1 MASIKE
7 IMKTAR
13 TIGMAVLTVIVC
25 SLMAACSSDDDEDE
39 SGNVNSAIVG
49 TWYATADGDYT
60 EWIFN
65 SDGSCGWKE
74 YTTDKK
80 TVSWYDTGTYK
91 LVDNILSIWWESE
104 RRYWDEGPWST
115 VVTING
121 KTMTTAENRS
131 IVWKKK

>member
-1 MASIKE
+1 
-7 IMKTAR
+7 MKTAR
-13 TIGMAVLTVIVC
+13 TIGMTVLTVIVC
-25 SLMAACSSDDDEDE
+25 SLMAACSSDNEQDGEID
-39 SGNVNSAIVG
+39 SNAIVG
-49 TWYATADGDYT
+49 TWYAMVDGDYT

-74 YTTDKK
+74 YKADKK
-80 TVSWYDTGTYK
+80 TVSWHDTGSYK

-115 VVTING
+115 IVTING
-121 KTMTTAENRS
+121 KTMTTSEDRS